1 MPNQRQPFST
11 KAQSTRRY
19 EPLSPPP
26 PPAWQVVEIEGE
38 ATPVRVEPPVESP
51 PVAATVALPTLR
63 DGQLAGQGDDRIDD
77 KIVVNLAMHH
87 LTIAAGE
94 TALFEVSVLNNGE
107 RRAHFE
113 LMVEGAIDPQW
124 LVVTAGE
131 QPPQPLAPVIALA
144 VGERATF
151 WLALT
156 PPRAPQSS
164 AGDHPLR
171 ISVRAAEYPGR
182 LSQLAARLTI
192 LAYVDF
198 TVGVAKPAQ
207 LTVSW
212 RPRRQRITV
221 PLLNHSNQPLTLG
234 LRSRATA
241 PHYRCEFGAAALQK
255 DANGQPCVTLAAG
268 QRLPLA
274 VQLPLSPAAWLRLQK
289 QPDRVQIIVAPLSQP
304 EAIQLTQVQI
314 QTWALWGPWQLVAL
328 MMLAGAGFS
337 SALVFAVALLAI
349 TLRPAPAVVNPAPA
363 SSPPI
368 AIVVNLAQ
376 PAAPAPS
383 ATLPPPT
390 TAGQPLP
397 NVVSLAA
404 EQNQP
409 DPALPLI
416 AAEQVSAPGGAAPAA
431 AFAPLPSALAPQAS
445 PSTAAPQTYQQM
457 FQEIALRYDLN
468 WRVLAAQA
476 YVESGFDS
484 LALGNSGDMGLM
496 QILPATW
503 REWAPVVNAV
513 DPFDSYSNALVAA
526 RYLDYLRGELG
537 KKGYPQIEW
546 MLVAYNWGIDKVLD
560 HLTAGQG
567 WEALPAERRQYALDI
582 LRIAETIPVQ

>member
-1 MPNQRQPFST
+1 MPNQRPPFSA
-11 KAQSTRRY
+11 KSERIRRY
-19 EPLSPPP
+19 PSLPPP
-26 PPAWQVVEIEGE
+26 LPPAWQVVEIEGE
-38 ATPVRVEPPVESP
+38 ATPVAGDPPTAP
-51 PVAATVALPTLR
+51 ATLPTLR
-63 DGQLAGQGDDRIDD
+63 ADQLTEPFADRIDD
-77 KIVVNLAMHH
+77 KIVVNLAMSH

-94 TALFEVSVLNNGE
+94 TALFEVNVLNNGE

-131 QPPQPLAPVIALA
+131 QPPQPLAPLIALA

-156 PPRAPQSS
+156 PPRAPQST

-182 LSQLAARLTI
+182 LSQLGARLTV
-192 LAYVDF
+192 LPYLDF

-207 LTVSW
+207 LTASW

-221 PLLNHSNQPLTLG
+221 PLINHSNQPLTFG

-241 PHYRCEFGAAALQK
+241 PHYRCEFGAVALQK

-268 QRLPLA
+268 QRLALA

-289 QPDRVQIIVAPLSQP
+289 QPDRVQIIITPLSQP
-304 EAIQLTQVQI
+304 EAIQMTQVQI

-328 MMLAGAGFS
+328 IVLAGAGFG
-337 SALVFAVALLAI
+337 SALVFAVALLAL
-349 TLRPAPAVVNPAPA
+349 TLRPTPAVVNPAPA
-363 SSPPI
+363 SSPSI

-383 ATLPPPT
+383 ATLPAAT
-390 TAGQPLP
+390 NAGQPLP

-431 AFAPLPSALAPQAS
+431 AFAPPPSASQA
-445 PSTAAPQTYQQM
+445 AAPQTYQQM

-526 RYLDYLRGELG
+526 SYLDYLRGQLG

-560 HLTAGQG
+560 HLAAGQG
-567 WEALPAERRQYALDI
+567 WEDLPAERRQYALDI